1 MNSRNGY
8 SHPHPLRSQPTHF
21 VWLARLARPSLKM
34 RTISLRSAQIDNEQM
49 FRVAETVIN
58 VEIKEEEEEDVNEVN
73 EILKVW
79 EASQAEPEPEV
90 KKKRKTEGIVLTER
104 ANLDFILPDGW
115 RCELVQSGEE
125 DKIRQDKYFYHD
137 SSGVKVRSKIQIERI
152 VNFMEENGSSDVS
165 YAYQMTKNLR
175 AGGKIAVVAGGGGG
189 GVPGISSGGG
199 GDAGFTLMLANK
211 VVADATN
218 KT

>member
-189 GVPGISSGGG
+189 GARNIERGRWRRRVHTH
-199 GDAGFTLMLANK
+199 AGQSK
-211 VVADATN
+211 GC
-218 KT
+218 